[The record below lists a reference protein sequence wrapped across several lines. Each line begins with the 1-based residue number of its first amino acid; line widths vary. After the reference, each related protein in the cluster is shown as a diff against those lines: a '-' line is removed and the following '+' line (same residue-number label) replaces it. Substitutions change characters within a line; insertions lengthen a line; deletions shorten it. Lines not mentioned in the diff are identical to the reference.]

1 MVSLTC
7 MSEGG
12 ALTAKGS
19 CPEKLVFKAGGLV
32 GGIFEEFV
40 LLEPGGGA
48 PGRAGGASG

>member
-12 ALTAKGS
+12 ALAAKGP

-32 GGIFEEFV
+32 GGIFEEFF
-40 LLEPGGGA
+40 LLGPCGEIEKTDGA
-48 PGRAGGASG
+48 L